1 MRALLFVFLVLVAA
15 AFAPPAGARDPF
27 GPIGR
32 PSSGLGRATVSGSP
46 TVRSYPRGN
55 PTPHFTEQR
64 KAAAGV
70 QLQQQHRDNQY
81 RAAAARLQRTGTQG
95 QARAFR
101 SRVAAI
107 ERADDLRVRL
117 RLAEVDPSW
126 WNSLGPNTRRVFESN
141 GIVVR
146 RAQRWQELH
155 RELDELERSIE
166 ARDQPPA
173 WSSPGVQVR
182 R

>member
-27 GPIGR
+27 GAVGQ
-32 PSSGLGRATVSGSP
+32 PSSGLGRATGDGAP
-46 TVRSYPRGN
+46 TVRSHSRGN
-55 PTPHFTEQR
+55 PAPHFTEQR

-70 QLQQQHRDNQY
+70 QLLQQHRDNQY
-81 RAAAARLQRTGTQG
+81 RAAAAELRRSGTPG

-101 SRVAAI
+101 SRVEAI
-107 ERADDLRVRL
+107 ERADDLRVRQ
-117 RLAEVDPSW
+117 RLAAIDPIW

-146 RAQRWQELH
+146 RAQRQQEL
-155 RELDELERSIE
+155 RSELDELEHSIE
-166 ARDQPPA
+166 VRDPLPA
-173 WSSPGVQVR
+173 WSSPGVKER